1 MSAANTPVCIN
12 PGCNAPVQRAKA
24 RCAQHAHE
32 RKVARQRI
40 RRHGDLKYPAGPL
53 PADSANTIATEV
65 HALIDT
71 LNNFDMAVEKPQQSK
86 AHAAPA
92 KQAEDLKHD
101 VHQHAAALLKAIA
114 PWEHL
119 NKQVRDGL

>member
-24 RCAQHAHE
+24 RCAHHAHE
-32 RKVARQRI
+32 RKIARQRI

-53 PADSANTIATEV
+53 PADMANTIATEI

-71 LNNFDMAVEKPQQSK
+71 LKNFDMAVEKPQQSN
-86 AHAAPA
+86 AAPA
-92 KQAEDLKHD
+92 KQTEDLKHD
-101 VHQHAAALLKAIA
+101 VNQHAAALLKAIS

-119 NKQVRDGL
+119 NKQILDGL